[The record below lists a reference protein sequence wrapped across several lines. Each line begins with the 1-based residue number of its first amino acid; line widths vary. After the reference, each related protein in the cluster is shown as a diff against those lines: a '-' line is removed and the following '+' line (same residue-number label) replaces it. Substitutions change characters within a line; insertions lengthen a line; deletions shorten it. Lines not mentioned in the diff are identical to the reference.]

1 MISNSPEK
9 WPMNAGRFAR
19 LSGVSADT
27 IRYYER
33 RGALPRA
40 PRSAAGYRQF
50 PQRSLARVK
59 LVRAALSVGFSIDE
73 LVAIF
78 AQRDQGIAPC
88 RQVRALAAGKL
99 EMLET
104 LLADLRAWRLRLK
117 GVLADWDQ
125 ILDATPNGRRAGLLE
140 SLAAKKPGSLR
151 TRNLALF
158 AKRNETSNKTHER

>member
-1 MISNSPEK
+1 
-9 WPMNAGRFAR
+9 MNAGRFAR

-33 RGALPRA
+33 RGVLPRA
-40 PRSAAGYRQF
+40 PRSTAGYRQF
-50 PQRSLARVK
+50 PQQSLARVK

-78 AQRDQGIAPC
+78 AQRDRGIAPC
-88 RQVRALAAGKL
+88 RQVRALAAEKL

-104 LLADLRAWRLRLK
+104 LLADLHAWRRRLK
-117 GVLADWDQ
+117 EMLADWDQ

-140 SLAAKKPGSLR
+140 SLAAKKPGSLQ
-151 TRNLALF
+151 TRSLALF
-158 AKRNETSNKTHER
+158 AKRNVTSNKIHER